1 MGAIARVTYS
11 AGVLSVVS
19 LAVVEGIRTDY
30 LDGIV
35 VSFLLSWRWYSAI
48 AVPFGVVLDS
58 LTGKVL
64 CTVTVAGAQFGGLL
78 LAFKNGETV
87 LAASVALVAL
97 KETPTVD
104 VVVLQCR
111 PTQRIR
117 GADPAG
123 SRAGDDGVLG
133 DGRVH
138 CRPARFDALLLS
150 LTVLA
155 TFTVAVDQ
163 VVAFFRR
170 DKCHEGILAPSMAA
184 VGGAAN

>member
-1 MGAIARVTYS
+1 M
-11 AGVLSVVS
+11 LSVVS
-19 LAVVEGIRTDY
+19 LAVVEGIRANY

-35 VSFLLSWRWYSAI
+35 VTFLFSWRWYSTIAI
-48 AVPFGVVLDS
+48 PFSVVLDS
-58 LTGKVL
+58 FTGKVL
-64 CTVTVAGAQFGGLL
+64 CTVTVAGPQFGGLL

-97 KETPTVD
+97 KETTTVD
-104 VVVLQCR
+104 VVVLKCR

-117 GADPAG
+117 RADPAG

-138 CRPARFDALLLS
+138 CRSARFDALLLS
-150 LTVLA
+150 FTVLT

-163 VVAFFRR
+163 VVAFLGG